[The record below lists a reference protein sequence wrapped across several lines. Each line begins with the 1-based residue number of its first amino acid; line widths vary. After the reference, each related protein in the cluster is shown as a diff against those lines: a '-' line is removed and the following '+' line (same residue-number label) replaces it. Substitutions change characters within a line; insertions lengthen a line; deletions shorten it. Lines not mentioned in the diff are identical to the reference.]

1 MQLLKCIN
9 TLKFPHIIRHINAEQ
24 KTSASDI
31 ICADMGNNSKSIC
44 KLVGWS
50 VNQSVSQS
58 VSRTH
63 LCMLPMAMIMK
74 IVFFCRDVIPS
85 SAQKIMTCFSTA
97 SLNSYEITRCQIQ
110 NNNNLLQFYFPFP
123 LYPAHQTTTIHFYVL
138 LTFTAFSF
146 VLGSK
151 FFCAKMIDY

>member
-1 MQLLKCIN
+1 MDS
-9 TLKFPHIIRHINAEQ
+9 RHRRFNLYQ
-24 KTSASDI
+24 
-31 ICADMGNNSKSIC
+31 NNLFLTRWVSPMPPCWILHSTGKP
-44 KLVGWS
+44 KS